1 MKLSYGLTVK
11 NEEVEIQRLLGF
23 LLEKKREEDEIVVL
37 FDSKNG
43 TSKVLDIL
51 KAYSLLDW
59 YKWYSRDF
67 DNHFADHKN
76 YLNSLLLVIH
86 PKIQVLLFDYSLNI
100 NNYK

>member
-11 NEEVEIQRLLGF
+11 NEEIEIQRLLGF

-59 YKWYSRDF
+59 YK
-67 DNHFADHKN
+67 
-76 YLNSLLLVIH
+76 
-86 PKIQVLLFDYSLNI
+86 
-100 NNYK
+100 